1 MPASEIQAIRQYIA
15 STARRA
21 AEAAVASIEYASLP
35 QEEGQRK
42 WAIRKIWNH
51 AYNAA
56 AFAAEAVLVTNG
68 VGSVR
73 DWRDFPG
80 YSPVSWGKY
89 VR

>member
-15 STARRA
+15 SNGRRA

-35 QEEGQRK
+35 QDEGGKK
-42 WAIRKIWNH
+42 WAIRKIWNA

-56 AFAAEAVLVTNG
+56 AFAAEQVLVANG
-68 VGSVR
+68 VGNVS

-80 YSPVSWGKY
+80 YSPVNWGKY